1 MAFGAACF
9 PGPPLAC
16 WRVVD
21 ACCPHGT
28 AAHQAAHF
36 LNLAPQVRPL
46 AVKASVCRV
55 RLFQEIDMNPLLKR
69 ALGPWTVGVALL
81 AGMGPAAWAQANPAN
96 APNSAHVHGAPSP
109 AGSSSVPSVTPGQ
122 PPISWQDANRAV
134 AQFPRGHADVLRWEQ
149 KNMPPLQDAPA
160 HPDVGVLTL
169 AMAQRLALQDEA
181 MWLKPGMS
189 AMEEAE
195 VRQQMAALRRDVQ
208 KLWVDAVA
216 SRQSVAHS
224 RDILAVAQAGAE
236 LGQRMAQVGNWSR
249 ARQIQEELSLW
260 DARAR
265 LDKAQLQADRALQ
278 ALWQRIG
285 AGITPQTLARQL
297 PLHLPLNPPSEGPA
311 VAVTGTTA
319 QGVVPLD
326 DLAALQAQALQAHL
340 RWSLED
346 LQARRWMAGL
356 GLSAQDLQTAKKT
369 IQELAGQERPMWNPR
384 SMRWGHA
391 FEKAWQ
397 ARLQADRLARQ
408 VRADVQL
415 AVNAYQLAHQT
426 AQHTQAQ
433 VLRLHTELSQETLW
447 RYNGMLKSTWDLLA
461 SARTRIDSVDAA
473 LQAQR
478 QLWLAHADLMAVLS
492 GLPYPA
498 VASDASGATGPSNNP
513 AGH

>member
-1 MAFGAACF
+1 
-9 PGPPLAC
+9 
-16 WRVVD
+16 
-21 ACCPHGT
+21 
-28 AAHQAAHF
+28 
-36 LNLAPQVRPL
+36 
-46 AVKASVCRV
+46 
-55 RLFQEIDMNPLLKR
+55 MNPLLKR
-69 ALGPWTVGVALL
+69 ALAPWALGAALVAGL
-81 AGMGPAAWAQANPAN
+81 GPAVWAQAQSAAAPA
-96 APNSAHVHGAPSP
+96 AAHVHGAQSSAGPSP
-109 AGSSSVPSVTPGQ
+109 VPSATAGQ
-122 PPISWQDANRAV
+122 PALSWQDANRAV

-149 KNMPPLQDAPA
+149 KNLPPLQEATA
-160 HPDVGVLTL
+160 HPEAGALTL
-169 AMAQRLALQDEA
+169 AAAQRLALQDEVQ
-181 MWLKPGMS
+181 WLKPGMS
-189 AMEEAE
+189 AVEEAE
-195 VRQQMAALRRDVQ
+195 VRQQMAAVRRDVQ

-285 AGITPQTLARQL
+285 AGITPHALAQQL
-297 PLHLPLNPPSEGPA
+297 PLHLPLGAPTEGA
-311 VAVTGTTA
+311 VEVLSGTPA
-319 QGVVPLD
+319 QGGVPAEA
-326 DLAALQAQALQAHL
+326 LAALQARALQAHL
-340 RWSLED
+340 RWPLED

-356 GLSAQDLQTAKKT
+356 GLSAQDLQAAQKAM
-369 IQELAGQERPMWNPR
+369 QELAGQERPMWDPR
-384 SMRWGHA
+384 NMRWGHG

-415 AVNAYQLAHQT
+415 AVNAYQLARQT

-433 VLRLHTELSQETLW
+433 VLRLHTELSQETLL

-478 QLWLAHADLMAVLS
+478 QLWLAHADLMAVLA

-498 VASDASGATGPSNNP
+498 VASDASGATGPSTNP

>member
-1 MAFGAACF
+1 M
-9 PGPPLAC
+9 
-16 WRVVD
+16 
-21 ACCPHGT
+21 
-28 AAHQAAHF
+28 
-36 LNLAPQVRPL
+36 
-46 AVKASVCRV
+46 K
-55 RLFQEIDMNPLLKR
+55 PLLKPALVPL
-69 ALGPWTVGVALL
+69 ALGAIMLSGAS
-81 AGMGPAAWAQANPAN
+81 PAVWAQASAATA
-96 APNSAHVHGAPSP
+96 APSAHAHGEQHGTPSTST
-109 AGSSSVPSVTPGQ
+109 SSSPSTSATTR
-122 PPISWQDANRAV
+122 PPLLTWQDANRTV
-134 AQFPRGHADVLRWEQ
+134 GQFPRGHVDLLRWEQ
-149 KNMPPLQDAPA
+149 KNMPPMQDASS
-160 HPDVGVLTL
+160 HPDAGQLTL
-169 AMAQRLALQDEA
+169 DLATRLALQDEA
-181 MWLKPGMS
+181 QWLKPGMS
-189 AMEEAE
+189 AVEEAE
-195 VRQQMAALRRDVQ
+195 VRQQMAAVRRDVQ

-265 LDKAQLQADRALQ
+265 LDKAQVQADRALQ

-285 AGITPQTLARQL
+285 AGMTPQTLAQHL
-297 PLHLPLNPPSEGPA
+297 PLHLPLGAPTEGA
-311 VAVTGTTA
+311 VEILSGTPA
-319 QGVVPLD
+319 QGGVPAEA
-326 DLAALQAQALQAHL
+326 LAALQAQALQAHL
-340 RWSLED
+340 RWPLED

-356 GLSAQDLQTAKKT
+356 GLSAQDLQAAQKAM
-369 IQELAGQERPMWNPR
+369 QELAGQDRPMWDPR
-384 SMRWGHA
+384 NMRWGHG

-415 AVNAYQLAHQT
+415 AVNAYQLARQT

-433 VLRLHTELSQETLW
+433 VLRLHTELSQETLL

-478 QLWLAHADLMAVLS
+478 QLWLAHADLMAVLA

-498 VASDASGATGPSNNP
+498 VASDASGATSPSTNP

>member
-1 MAFGAACF
+1 M
-9 PGPPLAC
+9 
-16 WRVVD
+16 
-21 ACCPHGT
+21 
-28 AAHQAAHF
+28 
-36 LNLAPQVRPL
+36 
-46 AVKASVCRV
+46 K
-55 RLFQEIDMNPLLKR
+55 PLLKPALVPL
-69 ALGPWTVGVALL
+69 ALGAIML
-81 AGMGPAAWAQANPAN
+81 AGASPAVWAQASA
-96 APNSAHVHGAPSP
+96 ATAASSAHAHGEQHGSPSTSTP
-109 AGSSSVPSVTPGQ
+109 SSPSTSATTRQ
-122 PPISWQDANRAV
+122 PPLTWQDANRAV
-134 AQFPRGHADVLRWEQ
+134 GQFPRGHVDLLRWEQ
-149 KNMPPLQDAPA
+149 KNIPPMQDASS
-160 HPDVGVLTL
+160 HPDAGQLTL
-169 AMAQRLALQDEA
+169 ALATRLALQDEA
-181 MWLKPGMS
+181 QWLKPGMS
-189 AMEEAE
+189 AVEEAE

-285 AGITPQTLARQL
+285 AGMTPQTLAQQL
-297 PLHLPLNPPSEGPA
+297 PLHLPLDAPSDGPEMA
-311 VAVTGTTA
+311 SSGTSA
-319 QGVVPLD
+319 QGGVPAD
-326 DLAALQAQALQAHL
+326 ALAALQAQALQAHL
-340 RWSLED
+340 RWPLED

-356 GLSAQDLQTAKKT
+356 GLSAQDLQAAQKT
-369 IQELAGQERPMWNPR
+369 MQELAGQDRQMWDPR
-384 SMRWGHA
+384 NMRWGHG

-415 AVNAYQLAHQT
+415 AVNAYQLARQS
-426 AQHTQAQ
+426 AQHTQTQ
-433 VLRLHTELSQETLW
+433 VLRLHTELSQETLL

-478 QLWLAHADLMAVLS
+478 QLWLAHADLMAVLA

-498 VASDASGATGPSNNP
+498 LASDASGASSPSTNS